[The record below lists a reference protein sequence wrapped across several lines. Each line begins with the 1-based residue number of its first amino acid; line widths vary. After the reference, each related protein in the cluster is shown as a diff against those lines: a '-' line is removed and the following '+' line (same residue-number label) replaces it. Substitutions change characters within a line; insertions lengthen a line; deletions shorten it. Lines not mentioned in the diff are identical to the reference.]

1 MKRTTLL
8 AGAAALAVFGGY
20 WAMTKG
26 TVDPVTALATPA
38 LAQEA
43 TTSSEASRVPDMVL
57 GQADA
62 PVTVVE
68 YASFTCPHCANF
80 HDTVFDKMKADY
92 IDTGKVRFVY
102 REVYFDRYG
111 LLAAMIA
118 RQGGP
123 EKYFAISDILYD
135 TQKDWLASGEDA
147 AIIENLKKI
156 GLKAGLDQ
164 AKVEGTVKDFE
175 TCTAD
180 LNACM
185 ATDNIAGAMVATYQ
199 TNAQKDGIE
208 GTPTFI
214 INGEKQSG
222 EMSYEEF
229 SKLLDAKLEG

>member
-1 MKRTTLL
+1 MAPTLTRRQTL
-8 AGAAALAVFGGY
+8 AAALA
-20 WAMTKG
+20 AA
-26 TVDPVTALATPA
+26 ALPRLA
-38 LAQEA
+38 LAQAAPAVAEMA
-43 TTSSEASRVPDMVL
+43 IGDP
-57 GQADA
+57 DA

-68 YASFTCPHCANF
+68 YAMFTCPHCAAFNQE
-80 HDTVFDKMKADY
+80 VLPRLKADY

>member
-8 AGAAALAVFGGY
+8 AGAAALAVLGGFF
-20 WAMTKG
+20 AMTRG
-26 TVDPVTALATPA
+26 TVDPVATLATPA
-38 LAQEA
+38 VAQEA
-43 TTSSEASRVPDMVL
+43 TASSEASRVPDMVL
-57 GQADA
+57 GKENA

-80 HDTVFDKMKADY
+80 HGTVFDQMKANY
-92 IDTGKVRFVY
+92 IDTGKVRFIY

-135 TQKDWLASGEDA
+135 TQKDWLASGEDKT
-147 AIIENLKKI
+147 IVENLKKI

-164 AKVEGTVKDFE
+164 AKIDSTVKDFD

-199 TNAQKDGIE
+199 TNAQKDGVE
-208 GTPTFI
+208 GTPTFL

>member
-8 AGAAALAVFGGY
+8 AGATALAVLGGY

-208 GTPTFI
+208 GTPTII